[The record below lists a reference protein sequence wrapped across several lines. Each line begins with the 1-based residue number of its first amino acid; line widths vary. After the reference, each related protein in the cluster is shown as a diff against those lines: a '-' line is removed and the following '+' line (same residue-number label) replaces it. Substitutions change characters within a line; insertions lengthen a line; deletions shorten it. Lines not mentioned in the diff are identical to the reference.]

1 MDKLFH
7 VYKSSAGS
15 GKTYTL
21 VKEYLKI
28 VLLEP
33 GKVRHILAITFTNAA
48 AAEMKARIIEALA
61 HIGGLAVNP
70 ESKKGRALLMQIM
83 EDLKTE
89 PDRAIPSEGILIG
102 NAQRVLKQILHQYTD
117 FSVSTIDSFVHR
129 VIRTFAFD
137 LRIPFNFEVELDADS
152 LLSQA
157 VDMLINRAGSDKK
170 LTELL
175 VTYMMNQADDEQDVR
190 IEQKIARMARTLTEE
205 DSIIHIERLRD
216 IPPEAFQRL
225 AGRLRKSVRGF
236 EHSIQKEAKAA
247 MDLIHAQNIPPTA
260 FYRGSQGIISY
271 FKHLAAGNVREK
283 IHPGRYVLD
292 TIDEDRWFSGR
303 STAEQQAGIQNI
315 KPLLEQHYE
324 TIQSIARNKLQ
335 RYFCEQA
342 LLKTIF
348 PLALL
353 NEVEKMTEEI
363 KTENVLLHISD
374 FNKYI
379 AAIVSRQPVPFI
391 YERLGERYRH
401 YMIDEFQDTSLLQ
414 WQNLLPLVEN
424 SLSEGQMS
432 LVVGDGKQAI
442 YRFRNGDVEQFAS
455 LPRLTEGIRAMAR
468 PEWEAT
474 LHNNYN
480 EKNLD
485 TNWRSAKAIVDFNNR
500 FFLFAKNALT
510 EKLQNIYKDVSQKVL
525 PGKPEGFVSI
535 AFLEGQ
541 DQQSLAEQNLQQVVE
556 IIDKCLTAG
565 HPLSDITVL
574 CRANNEASMV
584 ARELLTHQIP
594 VISAE
599 SLLLNQSDEVNL
611 FLAILKLLAN
621 PHESIAAVEML
632 TFLHK
637 NKKITNPA
645 SLHETFVA
653 AGLYKTPANDGSGSL
668 HASLERIMQQNTIDF
683 SFRDFVHL
691 NIYDTC
697 ETILR
702 IFFADQSPPNPFVA
716 FFMDAVYDFS
726 EKHMLSYADFISWWE
741 ENGDK
746 YSIVVPEGVEAV
758 QVMTVHKSKG
768 LQFPV
773 VIHPFARQKPDKLTK
788 SGLWTDGEKT
798 GITDLP
804 AQWLEMSQSSL
815 SGTPFE
821 QDLAWE
827 QQKTFLDML
836 NATYVALTRP
846 SQKLFVLSKKEPNK
860 YNPHTVNGLLYHF
873 LEHEGLWQGDK
884 NLYTFGLFEPPVEKK
899 PAGEIPGQPMQR
911 LLSNPWSRALRM
923 KSHQRERS
931 LLLDSQDP
939 LERGSLLHRAM
950 ENITH
955 VNDIEPVLGQMKN
968 NGEID
973 NKKMAEWTEKIR
985 QIIKDPEVA
994 PYFLPGNKIK
1004 TEAGLFDQDGAFY
1017 RPDRVVFLKNECVII
1032 DYKTG
1037 KQYQKHAAQMN
1048 TYAGILKRMGTP
1060 VVKKVLLY
1068 LDEGTVKT
1076 V

>member
-1 MDKLFH
+1 MTKQFH

-48 AAEMKARIIEALA
+48 AAEMKARIIEALG
-61 HIGGLAVNP
+61 HIGGLAADP
-70 ESKKGRALLMQIM
+70 ESKKGRALLNQIM
-83 EDLKTE
+83 DDLKAG
-89 PDRAIPSEGILIG
+89 PDGASPSEGMLIG

-152 LLSQA
+152 LLNQA

-175 VTYMMNQADDEQDVR
+175 VAYMMGQADDEQDSR
-190 IEQKIARMARTLTEE
+190 IEQKIARMAMTLTEE
-205 DSIIHIERLRD
+205 DSIIHIERLREV
-216 IPPEAFQRL
+216 PMETFQQI

-236 EHSIQKEAKAA
+236 EQSIQKEAKAA
-247 MDLIHAQNIPPTA
+247 FALIDAQGIPATA
-260 FYRGSQGIISY
+260 FYRGSQGIVSY

-283 IHPGRYVLD
+283 IQPGKYATD
-292 TIDEDRWFSGR
+292 TIEEDRWFSGKC
-303 STAEQQAGIQNI
+303 TPDQQAGIQQI
-315 KPLLEQHYE
+315 IPRLKHHYE
-324 TIQSIARNKLQ
+324 TIQNISRGRLQ
-335 RYFCEQA
+335 SYFCEQA

-374 FNKYI
+374 FNKRI

-424 SLSEGQMS
+424 SLSEAQMS

-455 LPRLTEGIRAMAR
+455 LPELTEDIRSMASH
-468 PEWEAT
+468 EWEVT
-474 LHNNYN
+474 LHNNYH

-485 TNWRSAKAIVDFNNR
+485 TNWRSAKAVVDFNNR
-500 FFLFAKNALT
+500 FFLFARDSLT
-510 EKLQNIYKDVSQKVL
+510 EKLQTIYGDVSQKVL
-525 PGKPEGFVSI
+525 PGKPEGYVSI
-535 AFLEGQ
+535 AFLDGQ
-541 DQQSLAEQNLQQVVE
+541 DQQSLAGQNLQQVVE
-556 IIDKCLTAG
+556 IIGRCRAAG

-574 CRANNEASMV
+574 CRANSEASKV
-584 ARELLTHQIP
+584 ARELLAHQIP
-594 VISAE
+594 VISPE
-599 SLLLNQSDEVNL
+599 SLLLNQSDEVNM
-611 FLAILKLLAN
+611 FVAILKLLAN
-621 PHESIAAVEML
+621 PHDSIAAVELL

-637 NKKITNPA
+637 QKKITNPA
-645 SLHETFVA
+645 TLHETLRA
-653 AGLYKTPANDGSGSL
+653 TGLYKTPRNGGSL
-668 HASLERIMQQNTIDF
+668 HASMERIMQQNAIDF
-683 SFRDFVHL
+683 SFRDFAHL

-702 IFFADQSPPNPFVA
+702 IFFADESPPNPFVA

-726 EKHMLSYADFISWWE
+726 EKHMLSYADFLSWWE

-773 VIHPFARQKPDKLTK
+773 VIHPFAMQRANKLTK

-798 GITDLP
+798 GIPDLP
-804 AQWLEMSQSSL
+804 VQWLEMSQSSL

-846 SQKLFVLSKKEPNK
+846 SQKLFILSKKESKK
-860 YNPHTVNGLLYHF
+860 YNPHTVNGLLYLF
-873 LEHEGLWQGDK
+873 LQNEGLWQDNK
-884 NLYTFGLFEPPVEKK
+884 DCYTFGAFGPPDKKKEP
-899 PAGEIPGQPMQR
+899 GETPGQPMQR
-911 LLSNPWSRALRM
+911 LLSNRWSRTLRM
-923 KSHQRERS
+923 RSHQKERS
-931 LLLDSQDP
+931 LLLDSHDP
-939 LERGSLLHRAM
+939 MERGSLLHRAM

-955 VNDIEPVLGQMKN
+955 LNDIEPVLGQMRN

-973 NKKMAEWTEKIR
+973 NEKMVEWTGKVR
-985 QIIKDPEVA
+985 QILKDPAVA

-1004 TEAGLFDQDGAFY
+1004 TEAGLFDHDGAFY
-1017 RPDRVVFLKNECVII
+1017 RPDRVVLLDNECVII

-1037 KQYQKHAAQMN
+1037 KEYHKHAAQMN
-1048 TYAGILKRMGTP
+1048 TYARILKSMGYP
-1060 VVKKVLLY
+1060 AVKKVLLY
-1068 LDEGTVKT
+1068 LDQGTVKT